1 MKLPIHSKISRRHTT
16 VKILQGKENITHMLA
31 LRAFAPPSRQQAI
44 LRNKSLVV
52 KTCSSI
58 VGTDLICNLLV
69 LWEAADRSIA
79 PNLRV
84 HSGTNKLGRKPWETT
99 NKARKGLKIGTYLD
113 MRLWP
118 EECVTPAW
126 HDRNT
131 SNSNTWEMKTSQSGI
146 LGQSRLQEKLSSETG
161 EVSAP

>member
-16 VKILQGKENITHMLA
+16 VKILQEKENITHMLA

-44 LRNKSLVV
+44 LRSKSLVV

-58 VGTDLICNLLV
+58 VRT
-69 LWEAADRSIA
+69 DRSIS

-99 NKARKGLKIGTYLD
+99 NKARKGLKTGTYLD

-146 LGQSRLQEKLSSETG
+146 LGQSRL
-161 EVSAP
+161 